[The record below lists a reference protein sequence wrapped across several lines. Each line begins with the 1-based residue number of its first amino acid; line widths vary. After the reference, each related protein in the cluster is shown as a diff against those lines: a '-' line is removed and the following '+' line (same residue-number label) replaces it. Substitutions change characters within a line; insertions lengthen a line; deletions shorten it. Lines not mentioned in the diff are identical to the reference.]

1 MLIFRREKTSQKSD
15 VVMKL
20 FHLSQECGLS
30 KGDLR
35 PEIKP
40 VAGPNCHLFGG
51 DARKFKNE
59 TWELGL

>member
-1 MLIFRREKTSQKSD
+1 
-15 VVMKL
+15 MKL